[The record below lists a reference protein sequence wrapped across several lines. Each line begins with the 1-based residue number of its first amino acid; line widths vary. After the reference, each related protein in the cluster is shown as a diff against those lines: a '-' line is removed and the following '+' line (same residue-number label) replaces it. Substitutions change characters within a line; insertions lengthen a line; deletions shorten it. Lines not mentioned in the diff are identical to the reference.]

1 MATENTFVMTP
12 CWKTNANPPARPIL
26 RLKYIETC
34 HSVITKSVSTPMS
47 REKYAVK
54 SSREHP
60 KDTSLD
66 TKKPPRAPK
75 RETRDARDTPDPRP
89 GDFALIFLRVKL
101 KNDDSAAEW
110 RRRHSS
116 TTTPAH
122 KNDWKKCYHNNEASP
137 GRTVFYV
144 DETIGFDKNRCHSAA
159 ESTCHGPGVPTI
171 IIYIETI
178 TFNMEPRVKV
188 TPICGC

>member
-1 MATENTFVMTP
+1 MNNWTP
-12 CWKTNANPPARPIL
+12 QTTQIELGHLPK
-26 RLKYIETC
+26 LKYIETC
-34 HSVITKSVSTPMS
+34 HSVITKSVSMPMS

-60 KDTSLD
+60 KDASLD

-89 GDFALIFLRVKL
+89 GDFALIFMRVKL

-110 RRRHSS
+110 RGRHSS

-122 KNDWKKCYHNNEASP
+122 KNDWKKCYDNN
-137 GRTVFYV
+137 
-144 DETIGFDKNRCHSAA
+144 
-159 ESTCHGPGVPTI
+159 GPVLEGQCFT
-171 IIYIETI
+171 
-178 TFNMEPRVKV
+178 
-188 TPICGC
+188 